1 MPLWLRQYITQRQKR
16 DPATLAEPR
25 NFSVQQSFHRILH
38 PTSITTTTPISNHAT
53 PQSQQP
59 LPSPSI
65 RHSKFP
71 FSSTP
76 SMFKALGPRD
86 MDILNSQEI
95 VRLAIY
101 VMKRSSIELADPVL
115 CEKVHTEGEKRRAA
129 AAASAAATGGD
140 GGTNSGATGALKR
153 VSSIESSSR
162 RGDGNTTIRSNNNSN
177 NTNKGNTNNTNITA
191 SSIYLT
197 KDFDIGNSLLH
208 HRSKRP
214 SRSLESVLS
223 IATFC
228 ARASNPSARRAS
240 AGSSNGASDN
250 GKGSNNSKGGDGKP
264 LTTTTVAAAMVGA
277 KWLAKLGQVVFG
289 GPCAQ
294 AGHSHHRRTRHSP
307 DLLDPRSATTTTI
320 NTNESNSSGT
330 SVKGATAA
338 VPIEKLCKHCSGAMT
353 CLAISILREASSSS
367 STDSALSGQG
377 REIGGRVSAKNLPAP
392 PLGARNAGA
401 TPVQDSGFESGASG
415 LELLDAQ
422 SDDIASDAS
431 SSSSSSLS
439 SPSMSSSSLP
449 SSETVMLR
457 HGQSSYATT
466 TSASREESQRTT
478 NKDYRPR
485 LELKH
490 KTRIRPRTE
499 GSGGSTPRMAA
510 SPSPSGGSPYIV
522 FDRSH
527 QNDTVIR
534 HPLKSDTSAQ
544 QQAGQGQEQ
553 DLYEEESGA
562 SESGAWTPS
571 SVLSDSLAE
580 DFAPDVTAGG
590 DWRSNMYASTG
601 TRTPRDEDLDDDGMD
616 SLPLGQRVKT
626 RLERDLA
633 EALGTPVIDEP
644 MSFSSS
650 PFIAQPAQP
659 PLSPPQ
665 PRATATAVP
674 LVPSIRRPSITG
686 LGIHTPVVR
695 SNSNGYTA
703 SDDGEEEVFHQAIDH
718 FIHPLSTSP
727 HQRVSPQTT
736 TTAITP
742 GASPTP
748 TPALTNAIKSP
759 GTTTPPP
766 TFLQPSP
773 SNYSSPPSSPAPV
786 SLAVLANPTKDD
798 VATPLLPPASGD
810 DEKKKKEEEEEEQGA
825 ESPKTRPF
833 YGVGIHGRVSVD
845 EYAQEV
851 GESIQKKVPPMDLG
865 RGLALPSVD
874 DDDDERKEEE
884 KLEEVALERPVVN
897 VVAPTG
903 DEYSH
908 DTDRPVV
915 EVDDVEDVEA
925 VDSPHTTT
933 TATAEKEEPTSTE
946 RRLST
951 LRYGGVGLHALTP
964 SDEYVQDIE
973 EAMQRLPPVDLS
985 RPYFDSEDE
994 KEEEEGDDRGETKNP
1009 AEEQKVDKVRD
1020 EDEVQTD
1027 DEATEATTTVS
1038 SAIDRIEDDSLAAAE
1053 VKNHISTAL
1062 RYGAVGLHGKTPFDE
1077 YAQEIEES
1085 IQRGAQAREG
1095 EYLEGVERRSDEEED
1110 RVAAHMGD
1118 KKDATNKPLPPSIST
1133 RPLSSVYARGPPTD
1147 SSFDYSSSSDNLDSY
1162 DSSNP
1167 SSPSSPFPSS
1177 PSTTGTTPQTAVQKE
1192 LRDLR
1197 RASQRRRKI
1206 QLVDDAQRKKEQL
1219 ARIREQLERKALG
1232 KIREQVS
1239 FWETKG
1245 VLEQKVV
1252 GAEEVVV
1259 EDDGDDGGEGGA
1271 NTSESE
1277 NKDPSPG
1284 GLLSLSQEHL
1294 RGGRSG
1300 NKKSSGEPMS
1310 PGNSQSPGG
1319 YYSEMP
1325 QLAPRRSLSTTSST
1339 NDKIHSQVGSR
1350 PSSTPKPSEIDV
1362 FLSNVD

>member
-1 MPLWLRQYITQRQKR
+1 
-16 DPATLAEPR
+16 
-25 NFSVQQSFHRILH
+25 
-38 PTSITTTTPISNHAT
+38 
-53 PQSQQP
+53 
-59 LPSPSI
+59 
-65 RHSKFP
+65 
-71 FSSTP
+71 
-76 SMFKALGPRD
+76 MFKALGPRD

-129 AAASAAATGGD
+129 AAASAAATGG
-140 GGTNSGATGALKR
+140 GG
-153 VSSIESSSR
+153 
-162 RGDGNTTIRSNNNSN
+162 
-177 NTNKGNTNNTNITA
+177 A

-240 AGSSNGASDN
+240 AG
-250 GKGSNNSKGGDGKP
+250 
-264 LTTTTVAAAMVGA
+264 
-277 KWLAKLGQVVFG
+277 
-289 GPCAQ
+289 
-294 AGHSHHRRTRHSP
+294 
-307 DLLDPRSATTTTI
+307 
-320 NTNESNSSGT
+320 
-330 SVKGATAA
+330 
-338 VPIEKLCKHCSGAMT
+338 AMT

-367 STDSALSGQG
+367 SSTTDSALSGQG

-392 PLGARNAGA
+392 TLGARNAGA
-401 TPVQDSGFESGASG
+401 TRVQDSGFESGASG

-439 SPSMSSSSLP
+439 SPTMSSSSLP
-449 SSETVMLR
+449 SSETVTLR
-457 HGQSSYATT
+457 HGQSSYA

-490 KTRIRPRTE
+490 KTKIRPRTE

-534 HPLKSDTSAQ
+534 HPLQSDTSAQ

-553 DLYEEESGA
+553 DLYEEESEA

-686 LGIHTPVVR
+686 LGIHAPVVR
-695 SNSNGYTA
+695 SNSNGYTG

-736 TTAITP
+736 STAIAP

-759 GTTTPPP
+759 STTT
-766 TFLQPSP
+766 PSP
-773 SNYSSPPSSPAPV
+773 SNYSSPPSSPAPAP
-786 SLAVLANPTKDD
+786 LAVLANPTRDD

-810 DEKKKKEEEEEEQGA
+810 DEKEKKEEEEEEQGA

-903 DEYSH
+903 DEYSY

-925 VDSPHTTT
+925 VNSPHTTI

-973 EAMQRLPPVDLS
+973 EAMQRPPPVDLS

-994 KEEEEGDDRGETKNP
+994 KEEEDGDDRGETKNP
-1009 AEEQKVDKVRD
+1009 PEEQKVDKVRD

-1053 VKNHISTAL
+1053 VKNHIATAL

-1095 EYLEGVERRSDEEED
+1095 EYLEGVERRSESSDDDEED
-1110 RVAAHMGD
+1110 RVAAHVGD

-1271 NTSESE
+1271 ITSESE
-1277 NKDPSPG
+1277 NKEPSPG

>member
-1 MPLWLRQYITQRQKR
+1 
-16 DPATLAEPR
+16 PATLAEPR

-38 PTSITTTTPISNHAT
+38 PTSITTTTTPISNHAT

-59 LPSPSI
+59 LLSPSI

-101 VMKRSSIELADPVL
+101 VMKRSSIELADPVF
-115 CEKVHTEGEKRRAA
+115 CERVHTEGEKRRAA
-129 AAASAAATGGD
+129 AAASAAATGGG

-240 AGSSNGASDN
+240 AGSSSGASDN

-367 STDSALSGQG
+367 STADSVLSGQG

-457 HGQSSYATT
+457 HGQSSYAT
-466 TSASREESQRTT
+466 SASREESQRTT

-534 HPLKSDTSAQ
+534 HPLQSDTSAQ

-553 DLYEEESGA
+553 DLYEEESEA

-580 DFAPDVTAGG
+580 DFAADVTAGG

-633 EALGTPVIDEP
+633 EALGTPVIDKP

-650 PFIAQPAQP
+650 PFIAQPARP

-665 PRATATAVP
+665 PRVTATAVP

-695 SNSNGYTA
+695 SNSNGYTG

-736 TTAITP
+736 TTAIAP

-759 GTTTPPP
+759 GTTTPSP
-766 TFLQPSP
+766 TFLQPSL

-786 SLAVLANPTKDD
+786 SLAVLANPTRDD

-810 DEKKKKEEEEEEQGA
+810 GEEKEKEEEKEEEGA

-851 GESIQKKVPPMDLG
+851 GESIQKKAPPMDLG
-865 RGLALPSVD
+865 RGLALPD
-874 DDDDERKEEE
+874 DDSDNAGDERKEEE
-884 KLEEVALERPVVN
+884 KVEEVALEQPVVN

-903 DEYSH
+903 DEYAY

-951 LRYGGVGLHALTP
+951 LRYGGVGLHALTL

-973 EAMQRLPPVDLS
+973 EAMQRPPPVDLS

-994 KEEEEGDDRGETKNP
+994 KEEEEGETKNP
-1009 AEEQKVDKVRD
+1009 PEEQNVDNVRD

-1027 DEATEATTTVS
+1027 DEATEATTTVL

-1053 VKNHISTAL
+1053 VKNHIATAL

-1095 EYLEGVERRSDEEED
+1095 EYLEGVERRSESGDDEEED
-1110 RVAAHMGD
+1110 RVAAHVGD

-1133 RPLSSVYARGPPTD
+1133 RP
-1147 SSFDYSSSSDNLDSY
+1147 F
-1162 DSSNP
+1162 
-1167 SSPSSPFPSS
+1167 PFPSS

-1259 EDDGDDGGEGGA
+1259 EDDGDDGGEGGKI
-1271 NTSESE
+1271 TSESE
-1277 NKDPSPG
+1277 NKEPSPG

-1294 RGGRSG
+1294 RGGGSG

-1325 QLAPRRSLSTTSST
+1325 QLAPRRPLSTTSST